1 MGGATRRTYWYPLA
15 APGPRWTAILD
26 RLRSVDSAGSAARE
40 GPLVAGRVR
49 AVPVG
54 KGIAFVQP
62 RYRWRP
68 QSIPSLNRVAL
79 LSGDT
84 ARSIAP
90 SSMTG
95 RGASET
101 SLPAGDFKASVAAA
115 YAAMRDAMRRGD
127 WAAFGRAFDALG
139 RALARGGTP

>member
-1 MGGATRRTYWYPLA
+1 
-15 APGPRWTAILD
+15 
-26 RLRSVDSAGSAARE
+26 V
-40 GPLVAGRVR
+40 
-49 AVPVG
+49 
-54 KGIAFVQP
+54 AFVQP

-68 QSIPSLNRVAL
+68 QSIPSLNRIAL

-90 SSMTG
+90 LSNAARPG
-95 RGASET
+95 EP
-101 SLPAGDFKASVAAA
+101 SLPSGDFRASVAAA

-127 WAAFGRAFDALG
+127 WVAFGRAFDARG